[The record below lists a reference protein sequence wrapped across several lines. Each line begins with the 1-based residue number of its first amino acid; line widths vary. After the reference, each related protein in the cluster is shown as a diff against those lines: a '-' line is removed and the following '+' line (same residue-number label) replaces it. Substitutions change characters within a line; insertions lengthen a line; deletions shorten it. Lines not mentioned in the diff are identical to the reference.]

1 MRRYSYSKMAM
12 VKTPVLKVIL
22 CGEYGVGKS
31 SIFRR
36 FINNTFVPNADRRST
51 LGLDHFD
58 KPYQLSDKTVK
69 VIRFPH
75 NAKI

>member
-1 MRRYSYSKMAM
+1 MAL

-31 SIFRR
+31 SLFRR
-36 FINNTFVPNADRRST
+36 FINNTFVPNSDRRST

-58 KPYQLSDKTVK
+58 KLYQLTDKDIK
-69 VIRFPH
+69 VYFIRTSCTKFMEKLI
-75 NAKI
+75 A

>member
-1 MRRYSYSKMAM
+1 MAV

-36 FINNTFVPNADRRST
+36 FINNTFLPNADRKST

-58 KPYQLSDKTVK
+58 KIYRVGDKDVK
-69 VIRFPH
+69 VSIYFMDVGFF
-75 NAKI
+75 